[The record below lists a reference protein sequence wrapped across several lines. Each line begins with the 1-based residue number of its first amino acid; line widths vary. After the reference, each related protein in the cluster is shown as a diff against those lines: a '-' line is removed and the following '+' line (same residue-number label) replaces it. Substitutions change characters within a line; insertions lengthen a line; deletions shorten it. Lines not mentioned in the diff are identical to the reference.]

1 MFATTTRP
9 TDAYNKVGV
18 ETGVVSANPH
28 KLILMLFDGA
38 VLAVANAIGQI
49 ERNEIAA
56 KGASISRAIDIV
68 SMGLQVSLDKEA
80 GGELALRLDA
90 LYDYICDRL
99 LHANVRNDK
108 AALEEV
114 NRLLNELRGAW
125 QEIADDP
132 AVLSSN
138 KAAA

>member
-1 MFATTTRP
+1 MFATTTRSA
-9 TDAYNKVGV
+9 DAYNKVGV
-18 ETGVVSANPH
+18 ETGVVSASPH
-28 KLILMLFDGA
+28 KLVLMLFDGA
-38 VLAVANAIGQI
+38 VLAVANAIGHL

-56 KGASISRAIDIV
+56 KGESISRAIDIV
-68 SMGLQVSLDKEA
+68 SMGLQVSLDKES

-99 LHANVRNDK
+99 LHANVRNDR

-114 NRLLNELRGAW
+114 NRLLQELRGAW

>member
-1 MFATTTRP
+1 MFAPTRP

-38 VLAVANAIGQI
+38 MLAVANAIGQL

-56 KGASISRAIDIV
+56 KGESISRAIDIISV
-68 SMGLQVSLDKEA
+68 GLQVSLDKES
-80 GGELALRLDA
+80 GGELAERLDA
-90 LYDYICDRL
+90 LYDYMCNRL

-114 NRLLNELRGAW
+114 NRLLTDLRSAW
-125 QEIADDP
+125 EEIANDP
-132 AVLSSN
+132 AVVSATRS
-138 KAAA
+138 AA

>member
-114 NRLLNELRGAW
+114 NRLLTELRGAW

>member
-28 KLILMLFDGA
+28 KLVLMLFDGA